1 MIVIARDWLRRA
13 LRSFIDSFLVTAG
26 VLLIPPLLG
35 LVNDITESG
44 GTGDIKFD
52 VNVWGKLLFAA
63 VLSSLIAVFN
73 GIKNRAEDAT
83 GKDFIVSKTG

>member
-1 MIVIARDWLRRA
+1 VIVIARDWLRRA
-13 LRSFIDSFLVTAG
+13 ARTFIDSFLITAG

-35 LVNDITESG
+35 LVNDITETG
-44 GTGDIKFD
+44 GTGEIDFDI
-52 VNVWGKLLFAA
+52 NVWGKLLFAA

-73 GIKNRAEDAT
+73 GLKNRTEDAT